1 MTTTH
6 GVQRHTTARFG
17 LAFALLAALLAGV
30 FSLGTARAAVS
41 VPSVQAYS
49 QNFDTLPATGT
60 TAWQNDVTLQGWYAA
75 GGNTDITSIAAYNLD
90 APVSPAGGLYSFG
103 TSAGSNER
111 ALGLVGNSS
120 NNPKRFGVVLKNTS
134 GARIK
139 TLTVSYTGEQWYD
152 GNTLTTTERLQFKYK
167 QAAAISSADFHTTA
181 ASSLTDYPSLDFN
194 SPQNTGVGAIDG
206 NSAANS
212 RPVSATITLNP
223 DFAPGNEML
232 LLWEKDNVSG
242 IDDGLAVDNLS
253 VTAGFATAAPQADCP
268 ANVTAFR
275 NATTN
280 VAVSAFDP
288 NGIVNQANITSAS
301 VAGIS
306 LTNQAPAT
314 TAGGTYSASLRID
327 GTQATGTYPVT
338 IQFISQ
344 DVGETAQCTVNV
356 AVKDATDLAVT
367 KTGPSLYRPGQSLT
381 YALTVNP
388 GPSTANN
395 VVLTDTLPAGLT
407 YVSDD
412 SGITPTQNGQ
422 TVVWN
427 LGSLSSQKAISLVTS
442 VSANATGSLVNTA
455 SASTS
460 TTDNDKTNNT
470 DSTTANPKPLIADFS
485 NSTKTVSA
493 QSVAV
498 GQVFTYT
505 LSIVNSGDADS
516 TFALTD
522 TLNAKLSVVNVSP
535 GLTQS
540 GSTLT
545 ATGPISAGEQISYT
559 VSVKADSAGTIN
571 NAATLTGDG
580 TTHTLPAPAVT
591 VGIANFS
598 TSNKTV
604 DKNKIAPGGE
614 LVYTINVVNS
624 GQQAGTFTL
633 TDTLGPNLTVVSTSP
648 TMTQNGQ
655 TLTAT
660 GDLAAGA
667 TQKYVIT
674 VHVKPNVAAGSVI
687 DNSATVSGDGQPHTV
702 TAQPVVVVLPNI
714 YLPLIVKGP

>member
-17 LAFALLAALLAGV
+17 LAFALLAALLAGM

-41 VPSVQAYS
+41 IPSVQAYS
-49 QNFDTLPATGT
+49 QNFDTLPATGAP
-60 TAWQNDVTLQGWYAA
+60 AWQNDVTLQGWYAA
-75 GGNTDITSIAAYNLD
+75 AGNTDITSIAAYNLD
-90 APVSPAGGLYSFG
+90 APTSPSGGLYSFG
-103 TSAGSNER
+103 ASAGSNER

-139 TLTVSYTGEQWYD
+139 TITVSYTGEQWYD
-152 GNTLTTTERLQFKYK
+152 GNTVTTTERLQFKYK
-167 QAAAISSADFHTTA
+167 QAASISAADFHTTA
-181 ASSLTDYPSLDFN
+181 AASLTDYPSLDFN
-194 SPQNTGVGAIDG
+194 SPQNSGAGAIDG
-206 NSAANS
+206 NSPANS
-212 RPVSATITLNP
+212 HAVSATITLNP

-232 LLWEKDNVSG
+232 LLWEKDNVTG
-242 IDDGLAVDNLS
+242 IDDGLAVDDLS
-253 VTAGFATAAPQADCP
+253 VTAGFATAAPQSDCP
-268 ANVTAFR
+268 VNVTAFR

-288 NGIVNQANITSAS
+288 NGIVNQANITGSS

-306 LTNQAPAT
+306 LTNQTPAT
-314 TAGGTYSASLRID
+314 AAGGTYSAVLRID
-327 GTQATGTYPVT
+327 GTQAVGTYPVS
-338 IQFISQ
+338 IQFVSQ
-344 DVGETAQCTVNV
+344 DASETAQCTVNV

-427 LGSLSSQKAISLVTS
+427 LGALSTQKAISLVTS
-442 VSANATGSLVNTA
+442 VSASATGALVNTA

-674 VHVKPNVAAGSVI
+674 VQVKPNVAAGSVI